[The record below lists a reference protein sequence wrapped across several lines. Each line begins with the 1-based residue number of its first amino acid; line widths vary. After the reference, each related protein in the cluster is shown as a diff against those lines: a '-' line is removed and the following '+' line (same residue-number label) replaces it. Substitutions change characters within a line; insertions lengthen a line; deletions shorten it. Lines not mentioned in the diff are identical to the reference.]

1 MTEEALKRWDNSLT
15 AIEDLYRDVERRSLS
30 LPVFSLAP
38 MIIALWNSIKF
49 GLFLFLDILLLLPI
63 NAVILI
69 RNIFPGRWRYRSFSG
84 KYWKYVLAWL
94 WRGEVPLSPFGVIRP
109 LVDFMVTV
117 HAHSR
122 IRILSKYIELDD
134 GLTKD
139 DRSQLGARVT
149 SMLEH
154 WKRPKGLDVVYSYVL
169 PITGPII
176 EGFRFIFPG
185 QFPKWA
191 GFLGLLLISY
201 TIIFVISAFMVK
213 RALMLGASG
222 RSLYFPGAIVGTQC
236 YGKESEILDSLGIK
250 KKEFPFDITLNFLS
264 LTISYLSVYAWFR
277 LYESVGLAMPPT
289 EQFITQM
296 LIQGVVFVALNCLVL
311 YRRKVT
317 GRS

>member
-1 MTEEALKRWDNSLT
+1 M
-15 AIEDLYRDVERRSLS
+15 
-30 LPVFSLAP
+30 
-38 MIIALWNSIKF
+38 
-49 GLFLFLDILLLLPI
+49 LFLYLDILLLLPM

-69 RNIFPGRWRYRSFSG
+69 RNIFPGRWHYRSFSG

-94 WRGEVPLSPFGVIRP
+94 WRGEVPLSAFGVIRP

-122 IRILSKYIELDD
+122 IRTLSKYIQLDD

-139 DRSQLGARVT
+139 DRSQLDARVT
-149 SMLEH
+149 SMLGH
-154 WKRPKGLDVVYSYVL
+154 WKRPKGLEVMYSYVL

-185 QFPKWA
+185 QLPKWT

-236 YGKESEILDSLGIK
+236 YGKESEILGSLGIRQ
-250 KKEFPFDITLNFLS
+250 KEFPFDITLNFIS
-264 LTISYLSVYAWFR
+264 LAIGYFSVDAQFR
-277 LYESVGLAMPPT
+277 FYESIGLPLPMPPT
-289 EQFITQM
+289 EQLTTQM
-296 LIQGVVFVALNCLVL
+296 FIQGVVFVALNCLVL